1 MAGQRLFMAYGTVSG
16 VASHAKT
23 WTRGGAFYD
32 ASASPLVA
40 PTKPTY
46 TEVETWLEQ
55 VSNLFDRALSNEG
68 FEVPVVAVKSASL
81 ITLEVERIVAD
92 LCDRVNGVGRLAQ
105 DRVLH
110 IGYMK
115 VLANEVR
122 AWVQEGATGFE
133 NDGVPRTQMSSTITG
148 GFSVTANR

>member
-1 MAGQRLFMAYGTVSG
+1 MAYGTPAG
-16 VASHAKT
+16 VAAHAKT
-23 WTRGGAFYD
+23 WTRGGDFYN

-40 PTKPTY
+40 ATKPTLA
-46 TEVETWLEQ
+46 EINTWLEQ
-55 VSNLFDRALSNEG
+55 ISNLFDRAISNEG
-68 FEVPVVAVKSASL
+68 FEVPVIAVKSVSL

-92 LCDRVNGVGRLAQ
+92 LCDRANGMGRLVQ

-115 VLANEVR
+115 VLATEVKT
-122 AWVQEGATGFE
+122 WVQEGAYGFE
-133 NDGVPRTQMSSTITG
+133 NDGVPRTQANSQLAG

>member
-1 MAGQRLFMAYGTVSG
+1 MAYGSASG
-16 VASHAKT
+16 VAAHAKT
-23 WTRGGAFYD
+23 WTRGGSFYD
-32 ASASPLVA
+32 AAVGPPAVA
-40 PTKPTY
+40 PTKPTL

-68 FEVPVVAVKSASL
+68 FAVPVTATKSVSL

-92 LCDRVNGVGRLAQ
+92 LCDRANGTGRLVQ

-115 VLANEVR
+115 VIGAEVR
-122 AWVQEGATGFE
+122 AWVQEGITGFE
-133 NDGVPRTQMSSTITG
+133 NDGVPRTLASADYSG
-148 GFSVTANR
+148 GFSVTAQRES

>member
-1 MAGQRLFMAYGTVSG
+1 MAYGTAAG
-16 VASHAKT
+16 VAAHAKT
-23 WTRGGAFYD
+23 WTRGGSFYD

-40 PTKPTY
+40 PTKPTL
-46 TEVETWLEQ
+46 TEVNTWLEQ

-68 FEVPVVAVKSASL
+68 FTVPVTATKSASL

-92 LCDRVNGVGRLAQ
+92 LCDRANGLGRLVQ

-110 IGYMK
+110 VGYMK
-115 VLANEVR
+115 VIGNEVR
-122 AWVQEGATGFE
+122 AWVQEGITGFE
-133 NDGVPRTQMSSTITG
+133 NDGVPRVEASADYTG

>member
-1 MAGQRLFMAYGTVSG
+1 MAYGTTSG

-23 WTRGGAFYD
+23 WTSGGAFYN
-32 ASASPLVA
+32 ASESPLVA
-40 PTKPTY
+40 STNPTLL
-46 TEVETWLEQ
+46 EVETWLGQ
-55 VSNLFDRALSNEG
+55 ISDMFDRAISNEG
-68 FEVPVVAVKSASL
+68 FVVPVTALKSENL

-92 LCDRVNGVGRLAQ
+92 LCDRVHGTGRLAQ

-115 VLANEVR
+115 ILATEIKTWVL
-122 AWVQEGATGFE
+122 EGATGFE
-133 NDGVPRTQMSSTITG
+133 NDGVPRTQAQSQMTG

>member
-1 MAGQRLFMAYGTVSG
+1 MAYGTTSG

-23 WTRGGAFYD
+23 WTRGGAFYN
-32 ASASPLVA
+32 ASESPLVA
-40 PTKPTY
+40 STKPTLL
-46 TEVETWLEQ
+46 EVETWLGQ
-55 VSNLFDRALSNEG
+55 ISDMFDRAISNEG
-68 FEVPVVAVKSASL
+68 FVVPVTALKSANL

-92 LCDRVNGVGRLAQ
+92 LCDRVNGTGRLAQ

-115 VLANEVR
+115 ILATEIKTWVL
-122 AWVQEGATGFE
+122 EGATGFE
-133 NDGVPRTQMSSTITG
+133 NDGVPRTQAQSQMTG